1 MIYLIVSILISGI
14 LVCLMLIFKGS
25 RLKFWM
31 NFVSSGFMQRSDDFF
46 EKLFLLLRKYLKKLL
61 ILLLLEG
68 TEFLF
73 KIKRK
78 VILLKNKIIKR
89 TNNQIDKLYKQKIAA
104 PNSDYLKNI
113 EEHKNKALEDRD
125 ELRF

>member
-1 MIYLIVSILISGI
+1 
-14 LVCLMLIFKGS
+14 
-25 RLKFWM
+25 
-31 NFVSSGFMQRSDDFF
+31 MQRSDDFF